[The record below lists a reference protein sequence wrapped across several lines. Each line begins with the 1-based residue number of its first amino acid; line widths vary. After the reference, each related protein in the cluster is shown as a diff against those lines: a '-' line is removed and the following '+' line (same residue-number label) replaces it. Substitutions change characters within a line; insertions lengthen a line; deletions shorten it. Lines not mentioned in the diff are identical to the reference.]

1 MKKKIIGLK
10 ILVIILTVL
19 LFILE
24 SGAII
29 IVLLY
34 LKKNYFIIGGI
45 AFFIVSLIYWGGVN
59 SNYLEFEKEE
69 VSKWEKLTFKRTIK
83 FIVKY
88 HFHIVDEIIL
98 YWL

>member
-19 LFILE
+19 LFILG
-24 SGAII
+24 SGGII

-34 LKKNYFIIGGI
+34 LKENYFIIGGI
-45 AFFIVSLIYWGGVN
+45 VFFIVSLVYLLGVN
-59 SNYLEFEKEE
+59 SNYLEFEEE